1 VLGISYALWG
11 AVFGWILMPRFRGP
25 RTVRGTRIA
34 AYFAALALALSVNQL
49 FHFQRQ
55 VFLFLLG
62 MAAQFGFAFIARYI
76 GRLRVR

>member
-1 VLGISYALWG
+1 MLGISYALWG
-11 AVFGWILMPRFRGP
+11 AVFGWMLMPRFRGP
-25 RTVRGTRIA
+25 KKTRGTRLA

-76 GRLRVR
+76 GRLRTR